1 MHARLPAFLRLFMS
15 AAISAAICPL
25 VAPSPARAE
34 NLVIFHSASQQHH
47 EPSPTQ
53 PTSAKQA
60 RLALDDDG
68 NVMVRFNRMSV
79 TFIYDAGGSL
89 QESRMRPNVPH
100 QEVACLGGLSVK
112 LGVSF

>member
-1 MHARLPAFLRLFMS
+1 MHARFPASLRPFMA
-15 AAISAAICPL
+15 AAIAACL
-25 VAPSPARAE
+25 LSVTLPARAE
-34 NLVIFHSASQQHH
+34 NLVIFRSADQQRL
-47 EPSPTQ
+47 EPSHPQ
-53 PTSAKQA
+53 AVSGKQA

-79 TFIYDAGGSL
+79 TFIYDAGGSP
-89 QESRMRPNVPH
+89 QENRMRPNVPH